1 MAITTLDGLI
11 AAAKQVVPW
20 TKTASVTTV
29 AAQPSTYWD
38 VAGNP
43 GAGTIAIGNTTTGV
57 VPTGSTGGFPALFTF
72 GGGATGYL
80 NSVGYTNSVA
90 SRVTLYDRI
99 WHAGSFP
106 ATPTGTTSLTTTFAD
121 YSGRLPGGS
130 AHGVEA
136 FLEINVQL
144 AASAVTIQLGYTNS
158 DGVGS
163 RLSVATASLSG
174 FVTRRLVPIQLQAGD
189 RGIQKIDSYIIGGTA
204 AATGSINLVL
214 ARRLWTGR
222 VNIANAGGY
231 DGPDVT
237 GLPIIYQNTAFW
249 PVVIADSTA
258 GGLPDLTLNVAN
270 G

>member
-11 AAAKQVVPW
+11 ASAKQVIPW
-20 TKTASVTTV
+20 TKTTSVTTV

-43 GAGTIAIGNTTTGV
+43 GAGTITIGNTTTGV
-57 VPTGSTGGFPALFTF
+57 VPTDATGGFPAVNTF
-72 GGGATGYL
+72 GGGAVGYL
-80 NSVGYTNSVA
+80 NSVGYTNSVL
-90 SRVTLYDRI
+90 SRITLYDRI

-106 ATPTGTTSLTTTFAD
+106 ATPTGTTNLTTTFAD
-121 YSGRLPGGS
+121 YSGRLPGAS

-136 FLEINVQL
+136 FLEINVVL

-158 DGVGS
+158 DGVAG

-174 FVTRRLVPIQLQAGD
+174 FATRRLVPIQLQAGD

-222 VNIANAGGY
+222 INVANGGGY

-237 GLPIIYQNTAFW
+237 GLPVVYDTTAFW
-249 PVVIADSTA
+249 PVVTADSTA
-258 GGLPDLTLNVAN
+258 GGLPDMTIVVAN

>member
-1 MAITTLDGLI
+1 MAITTLDTLI
-11 AAAKQVVPW
+11 NAAKQVLPW
-20 TKTASVTTV
+20 TKTTAVTTI
-29 AAQPSTYWD
+29 AATPFSYFD
-38 VAGNP
+38 VAGAP

-57 VPTGSTGGFPALFTF
+57 VPTSATGGFPTLYTF

-80 NSVGYTNSVA
+80 NSVGYSNSVA
-90 SRVTLYDRI
+90 SRITLYDRI

-106 ATPTGTTSLTTTFAD
+106 ATPTGTTALTTTFTD

-136 FLEINVQL
+136 FLEINVAI
-144 AASAVTIQLGYTNS
+144 AAAAVTIQLGYTNS
-158 DGVGS
+158 DGVAG
-163 RLSVATASLSG
+163 RLSVANASLSG
-174 FVTRRLVPIQLQAGD
+174 LTTRRLIPIQLQAGD

-237 GLPIIYQNTAFW
+237 GLQIVYQNTAFW
-249 PVVIADSTA
+249 PVVIADSTS
-258 GGLPDLTLNVAN
+258 GGTPDLTLVVAN